1 MKEKDRQRVY
11 DTDDEG
17 LRRYTH
23 EHMKVLAKFTSD
35 NCEICAS
42 LAPPFEQF
50 ANDEPYETI
59 LFLRLAS
66 EESPVAKKLMQQK
79 VAPFFVSYCQGRILE
94 CDTLTTEQQVLDMLE
109 RLREFLP
116 QNH

>member
-11 DTDDEG
+11 ETNDEG

-23 EHMKVLAKFTSD
+23 EHMKVFAKFTSD
-35 NCEICAS
+35 NCEICQS
-42 LAPPFEQF
+42 LAPPFEKF
-50 ANDEPYETI
+50 ANDQPYETI

-94 CDTLTTEQQVLDMLE
+94 CDTLTAEQEVHDMLE
-109 RLREFLP
+109 RLRTWLP
-116 QNH
+116 QNA